1 MVNFFKKLAAPLE
14 SEMVKLRDF
23 AASLYHAIEE
33 FHGHGYTHQDIR
45 LPNICFGFEGD
56 DCYAVSIDLDH
67 ANLADNEPCLS
78 GNSVMYTTDISTK
91 LDWRQYA
98 LLLCTI
104 HNCKNEDDYHTVPLD
119 FAGVGF
125 LRQTFENGDKPLI
138 GEVSPWKILGLM

>member
-1 MVNFFKKLAAPLE
+1 
-14 SEMVKLRDF
+14 MVKLNCLRDF
-23 AASLYHAIEE
+23 CTFIIPHNRRFSWSWVRHA
-33 FHGHGYTHQDIR
+33 HQDIR

-67 ANLADNEPCLS
+67 ANLADNEPCLR
-78 GNSVMYTTDISTK
+78 GNSVLYTTDISTCAK

-104 HNCKNEDDYHTVPLD
+104 HNCSNEDDYHTLPPD

-125 LRQTFENGDKPLI
+125 LRQTFENGDKLLI
-138 GEVSPWKILGLM
+138 GEVSHHKPWKILALM